1 MTTLP
6 TIDAGT
12 LGWVKSEIED
22 TATQARDLL
31 DRFERDPSDNAAMRM
46 CATHLHQVYGTLTMV
61 ELDGAARLVHE
72 CEHLAQGV
80 ADGNVEWSGA
90 VGGALKRAVDD
101 LSSYLEGLQSSPVP
115 SPLKLVEPIN
125 RVLEVRGGEPVSEI
139 ELFSP
144 DLSARPPEATAQANI
159 DANLFLKLADDLRM
173 RFERALLAALRNPD
187 DRAPF
192 KEFLRVFNN
201 LVSIDRRGSLR
212 QLWWIGAGLS
222 EALADGS
229 LDVDERVRGIL
240 ARINEQLKGLKD
252 KSQAGRRRA
261 PPDELIKRA
270 LLSLAYCGSEAAT
283 VQRIR
288 EAFDLDEWIDKSAT
302 RGLPDIE
309 SLSAA
314 LVRFNSEA
322 EIDLEQAQN
331 LLARYFSP
339 QGAKA
344 ETLDRLVARLDSL
357 RIAAERNELTLFVR
371 LVDALAAVTAEIRA
385 ERVRDLDQASM
396 QMAGALLFI
405 QDSGNGVRPG
415 PEWQAQA
422 ESSVAAL
429 ESISQQ
435 AHSPSTQPAA
445 VEPVAAAPLHVPG
458 DQVARAAATEVRSE
472 LQYVEH
478 ALEQVASGEAQA
490 SRLRGVE
497 AHLKRIEGT
506 LEILEH
512 GQAAVLAE
520 RLRSGMRAMVDSD
533 AVSTRG
539 LDALAMAVGTLGM
552 CADEIGAGSP
562 PQRMQPAI
570 DRAIAELGH
579 APGADEEPS
588 RPAHLE
594 LVQARGDDVSDDAG
608 DGGLRIDEPLPLA
621 LDEAAAD
628 DDHEPA
634 ESLGLDLD
642 FDDDFDDDVAGGP
655 PPIAAVDEVAGD
667 EDELVGIFFEE
678 ASEIEPQI
686 ARDKDAWRADPADET
701 TLRDLRRGFHTLK
714 GSGRFAG
721 ATSIAELSWVT
732 EDLLNA
738 VLEGEASASPGIH
751 AFVDRAHDEVAR
763 LISRRDVGD
772 DVDLSPW
779 RDEAAA
785 LKAGG
790 DIDGAA
796 ELSRGL
802 GAELLEL
809 EISGRGAAAAPPAPA
824 PPAEA
829 EGARVNEVFFNE
841 LDGHI
846 RVIADSVAQA
856 RRKFPDWE
864 VSEPLARTA
873 HTLRGVFRSV
883 GLDSPARMADGLD
896 DLIVFKKRQRGPLEE
911 VDLVLIDQCGRLM
924 RFAANKLNGELT
936 MTTDLAMQFEELAS
950 AFTQRLRY
958 LGAGDEFAAPR
969 AGAAEPAERTE
980 LALSAQPEEPARVST
995 ATSAEDEELL
1005 QAFREEA
1012 QEILVRLDQ
1021 QVERWRH
1028 GAPASQALSAM
1039 RRELHTFKGG
1049 ARAVGWTVLGDLA
1062 HNTETLLENE
1072 SLTARDPAAVSDIV
1086 REMHD
1091 LSMVAVSAATGPVNE
1106 DLKRLNR
1113 RVLDFGAGADDDT
1126 VESASVA
1133 TVAMSEDDG
1142 VARDLPSAGST
1153 DAPAAPLSA
1162 VMEGGESRAVR
1173 VRTEV
1178 LDELVSYAG
1187 EVSILRSRL
1196 QQQIAMVRSNL
1207 GELGDTVRQ
1216 FREQLRDLEIES
1228 ESQMLAT
1235 HERIREEG
1243 GVSDFDPLELDRF
1256 SRLQTVARQLS
1267 ESLGSLT
1274 AIQAGISEFA
1284 GDAENTLQQQRHLS
1298 DSLQEGLLRTRMI
1311 SFVALV
1317 PRLRHLTRQ
1326 TAGELGRSV
1335 NLEVSGEQVEVDR
1348 KVLDQMSA
1356 SFEHMIRNAAYHGI
1370 EDAADRT
1377 AAGKPASGTISI
1389 GVEQDGNDIVIRI
1402 GDDGRGIDTD
1412 AITERARA
1420 AGLLRSDQTLGD
1432 EDLIRVLA
1440 TPGLSTAGTVTQ
1452 VSGRGVGMDVV
1463 SEMVRQLGGS
1473 IAVETERGKGTTFI
1487 LRVPVTLAVSHA
1499 LLVYAGEQMFAVPAR
1514 LIVNVLRIR
1523 RGDVEDGDADADAY
1537 TYYNDRR
1544 IPVLNLARRLG
1555 LPFRESEGNV
1565 AHVIVVRAGLRE
1577 IGLMVESIS
1586 DTREVVVK
1594 PLGALLQSIP
1604 GIGAVTLLGDGSIVL
1619 ILDVPDLWQ
1628 SRRVNVTA
1636 DTFAVAA
1643 PVTDNVTVMV
1653 VDDSMT
1659 VRNVMGRDLQNNG
1672 FEVILAKDGVDAIE
1686 QLRHTVPDILLV
1698 DLEMPRMDGFE
1709 LTRRVRADDNLVEV
1723 PILVITSRAGT
1734 RHRDQAVRLGANG
1747 YMSKPYRLDELV
1759 NTIQS
1764 LTGEGKPV
1772 ETASTP
1778 VETLH

>member
-22 TATQARDLL
+22 TAAQARELL
-31 DRFERDPSDNAAMRM
+31 GRYESDPSDSAAMRM

-72 CEHLAQGV
+72 CERLAQGV
-80 ADGNVEWSGA
+80 ADGNVEWRGE
-90 VGGALKRAVDD
+90 VGGALKRAIDD

-125 RVLEVRGGEPVSEI
+125 RVLEVRGAETVSEL

-159 DANLFLKLADDLRM
+159 DATLFLKLADDLRM
-173 RFERALLAALRNPD
+173 RFERALLSALRNPG

-192 KEFLRVFNN
+192 NEFRRVFNN
-201 LVSIDRRGSLR
+201 LVAIDRRGSLR

-229 LDVDERVRGIL
+229 LEVDERVRGLL
-240 ARINEQLKGLKD
+240 ARINEQLKSLKD

-270 LLSLAYCGSEAAT
+270 LLTLAYCGSDAST

-288 EAFDLDEWIDKSAT
+288 EAFDLDEWIDKSAS

-309 SLSAA
+309 SLSTA
-314 LVRFNSEA
+314 LVRFTSEA

-344 ETLDRLVARLDSL
+344 ETLDRLVSRLDAL
-357 RIAAERNELTLFVR
+357 KVAAERNDLGVFVR
-371 LVDALAAVTAEIRA
+371 LVDALANVAEEIRA
-385 ERVRDLDQASM
+385 DRVRDFDQASM

-405 QDSGNGVRPG
+405 QDSGAGIRPG
-415 PEWQAQA
+415 PEWQSQA
-422 ESSVAAL
+422 EASIAAL
-429 ESISQQ
+429 ESITRQ
-435 AHSPSTQPAA
+435 ASATAGEAARDPIPAA
-445 VEPVAAAPLHVPG
+445 PMPVPG
-458 DQVARAAATEVRSE
+458 DNAARAAATEVRSE

-478 ALEQVASGEAQA
+478 ALEQVAGGEAQA
-490 SRLRGVE
+490 GRLRGVE

-506 LEILEH
+506 LEILDH
-512 GQAAVLAE
+512 GPAAALAE
-520 RLRSGMRAMVDSD
+520 RLRTGMRTLVENDS
-533 AVSTRG
+533 VSTRG
-539 LDALAMAVGTLGM
+539 LDAFAMAVGTLGL

-570 DRAIAELGH
+570 DRAIEELGQLL
-579 APGADEEPS
+579 GDEEAPS
-588 RPAHLE
+588 RPVHLE
-594 LVQARGDDVSDDAG
+594 LVRGPGASSPDDRGERRDAV
-608 DGGLRIDEPLPLA
+608 DPPLPLE
-621 LDEAAAD
+621 LDDANTD
-628 DDHEPA
+628 DGHDPL

-642 FDDDFDDDVAGGP
+642 FEDDFDADTGDQP
-655 PPIAAVDEVAGD
+655 PPVAAVDDDPGE

-686 ARDKDAWRADPADET
+686 ADSKAAWRAHPDDESA
-701 TLRDLRRGFHTLK
+701 LRDLRRGFHTLK

-738 VLEGEASASPGIH
+738 VIEGEAAATAEIH
-751 AFVDRAHDEVAR
+751 DFVDRAHEEVAR
-763 LISRRDVGD
+763 RIARRDVGD
-772 DVDLSPW
+772 ELDLAPW
-779 RDEAAA
+779 RARAAA

-790 DIDGAA
+790 DRDDAA

-809 EISGRGAAAAPPAPA
+809 ESAGRGAEAPVAPSATA
-824 PPAEA
+824 PKA
-829 EGARVNEVFFNE
+829 GDGSRVNEVFFNE
-841 LDGHI
+841 LEGHI
-846 RVIADSVAQA
+846 RVIADHVAEA

-864 VSEPLARTA
+864 ISEPLTRTA

-883 GLDSPARMADGLD
+883 GLAAPARMADGLD
-896 DLIVFKKRQRGPLEE
+896 DLLAFKKRQRSRLEE
-911 VDLVLIDQCGRLM
+911 VDLVLIDQSGRLM
-924 RFAANKLNGELT
+924 RFAVNKLDGELA
-936 MTTDLAMQFEELAS
+936 MTADLSMQFEELAA
-950 AFTQRLRY
+950 AFGQRLRY
-958 LGAGDEFAAPR
+958 LGAGDEFAASPPVSP
-969 AGAAEPAERTE
+969 AEPARGEAPER
-980 LALSAQPEEPARVST
+980 A
-995 ATSAEDEELL
+995 SAEDEELL

-1012 QEILVRLDQ
+1012 QEILARLDQ
-1021 QVERWRH
+1021 QVGRWRD

-1072 SLTARDPAAVSDIV
+1072 PLTTRDPGAVSDIV

-1091 LSMVAVSAATGPVNE
+1091 LSMVAVSAAAAPVTGE
-1106 DLKRLNR
+1106 LERLNQ
-1113 RVLDFGAGADDDT
+1113 RVLDLDAGIGEPAVEIADFSADSTDEGAPA
-1126 VESASVA
+1126 SRSVA
-1133 TVAMSEDDG
+1133 AV
-1142 VARDLPSAGST
+1142 DLPE
-1153 DAPAAPLSA
+1153 APAAPLTA

-1207 GELGDTVRQ
+1207 GELSDTVRQ

-1256 SRLQTVARQLS
+1256 SRLQTVARQLG
-1267 ESLGSLT
+1267 ESVGSLT

-1326 TAGELGRSV
+1326 TAGELGRSI
-1335 NLEVSGEQVEVDR
+1335 NLVVSGEQVEVDR

-1370 EDAADRT
+1370 ENAADRT
-1377 AAGKPASGTISI
+1377 TAGKSATGTISI

-1402 GDDGRGIDTD
+1402 GDDGRGLDLD
-1412 AITERARA
+1412 AIGERARA
-1420 AGLLRSDQTLGD
+1420 IGLLPSGQSLGD
-1432 EDLIRVLA
+1432 DDLIRVLA
-1440 TPGLSTAGTVTQ
+1440 APGLSTAGAVTQ

-1473 IAVETERGKGTTFI
+1473 IAVETERGRGTTFI

-1514 LIVNVLRIR
+1514 LIVNVLRLKRDDIDN
-1523 RGDVEDGDADADAY
+1523 GDTDADAY

-1555 LPFRESEGNV
+1555 LPFRQNEGNV

-1594 PLGALLQSIP
+1594 PLGPLLQSIP

-1628 SRRVNVTA
+1628 TRRTNVTA
-1636 DTFAVAA
+1636 DAYAVAA
-1643 PVTDNVTVMV
+1643 PTTDNVTVMV

-1709 LTRRVRADDNLVEV
+1709 LTRRVRADANLVDV
-1723 PILVITSRAGT
+1723 PILVITSRAGS
-1734 RHRDQAVRLGANG
+1734 RHRDQAERLGANG

-1759 NTIQS
+1759 NTIHS
-1764 LTGEGKPV
+1764 LTGEASAS
-1772 ETASTP
+1772 ETSVAP
-1778 VETLH
+1778 AETLH